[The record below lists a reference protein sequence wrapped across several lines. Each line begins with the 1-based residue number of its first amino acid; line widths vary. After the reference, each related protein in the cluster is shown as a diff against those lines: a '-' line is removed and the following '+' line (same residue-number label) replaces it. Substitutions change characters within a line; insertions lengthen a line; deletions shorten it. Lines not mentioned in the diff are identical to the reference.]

1 MGASVDTRSAGALV
15 ADYFT
20 RLAGSEVTLDTPL
33 RLSSA
38 KIGAAESWL
47 RRQGIV
53 YDRSLLAS
61 GRFTLGQLLQ
71 ASGASDSPAP
81 AHAPPSHS
89 PETDGTGGVGID
101 IEAKSS
107 LPDAD
112 DYRAHPFY
120 LDNFTDRELAH
131 CLERRDAKESLAG
144 LWAAKEAI
152 RKLQGGPGVATS
164 LKAIEI
170 AHDPAGAPGFPGVAL
185 SISHAGEFAVAVA
198 VRAQAPATPALPAP
212 PSRPGYR
219 GLSFIALALSV
230 LALAGALWALIR

>member
-1 MGASVDTRSAGALV
+1 VDTRSAGALV

-20 RLAGSEVTLDTPL
+20 RLAGVEVTLDTPL
-33 RLSSA
+33 QLSSA

-47 RRQGIV
+47 RRQDIA

-71 ASGASDSPAP
+71 AAGAPETP
-81 AHAPPSHS
+81 PPGNAPPSHS
-89 PETDGTGGVGID
+89 PGTDGPGGVGID
-101 IEAKSS
+101 IEARSS

-120 LDNFTDRELAH
+120 TDNFTERELAH

-152 RKLQGGPGVATS
+152 RKLQGGPGLVTS
-164 LKAIEI
+164 LRAIEI
-170 AHDPAGAPGFPGVAL
+170 AHDPAGRPGFPGLAL

-198 VRAQAPATPALPAP
+198 FRAQAPAEPASPEP
-212 PSRPGYR
+212 PSRPGNR
-219 GLSFIALALSV
+219 GLSLIALAFSL
-230 LALAGALWALIR
+230 LALAGAIWAIFR